1 MKKITAILC
10 ILTLVLSVVFY
21 GCGNTDNN
29 TPTAE
34 TTTNSNAEEIETD
47 SNADETT
54 AAKAENPLDLE
65 AIEKMEAEDTFE
77 VRIADKSV
85 VEDYG
90 LTVSMAGNDALV
102 FEVENNSDETVTGF
116 EIYLVGYDSNKE
128 KVLVGMG
135 ATIHQEGQSR
145 FVTVITPGEDTE
157 IKPGESL
164 SIMTRC
170 KAETFESVKAIVG
183 SYTDSNGEIHE
194 NPIAEDWYYI
204 ADDAK
209 TLD

>member
-1 MKKITAILC
+1 MKKITVILC
-10 ILTLVLSVVFY
+10 ITALALSVVFC
-21 GCGNTDNN
+21 GCGNTNDE
-29 TPTAE
+29 TPSSE
-34 TTTNSNAEEIETD
+34 TTTNSTVEEIQTEK
-47 SNADETT
+47 SEDEAT
-54 AAKAENPLDLE
+54 ASTPENPLDIE
-65 AIEKMEAEDTFE
+65 AIEEIEAKDTFE
-77 VRIADKSV
+77 VKIADKSV

-90 LTVSMAGNDALV
+90 ITVSMAGNDALI
-102 FEVENNSDETVTGF
+102 FDIENNSDKTVTGF

-128 KVLVGMG
+128 KVRVGMG
-135 ATIHQEGQSR
+135 ATIHAEGQSR

-157 IKPGESL
+157 IKPGEKL

-183 SYTDSNGEIHE
+183 SYTDSDGEVHN
-194 NPIAEDWYYI
+194 NPIADDWYYV